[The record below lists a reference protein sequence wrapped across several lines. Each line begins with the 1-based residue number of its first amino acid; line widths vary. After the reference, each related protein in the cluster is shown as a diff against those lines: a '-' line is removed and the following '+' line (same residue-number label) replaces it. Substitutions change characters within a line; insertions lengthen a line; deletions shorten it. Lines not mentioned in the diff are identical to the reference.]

1 MRINLRSP
9 ATQKAVIICALAFG
23 VVYGYAN
30 FVYVPRRDMSKKLA
44 SDITTEGELLN
55 KGKRIAANFQTVQD
69 DYARLM
75 QTWEIAHEL
84 LPTQKEMEDLLKSIT
99 LEGQERDVDFLLFKP
114 LDPIEKPY
122 YWENPIQIKTQ
133 SSYHDL
139 GEFLSAVASL
149 DRIVNI
155 NDLKLTAYQPNRGRS
170 SQTVIAEFT
179 ASIYI
184 FKDLGTPVP
193 SDSAKSATAGGNGNV
208 KPGNASKQPP
218 PKAPAGEP
226 PKPAPAAKDKEHQ
239 A

>member
-1 MRINLRSP
+1 MQINLKSP
-9 ATQKAVIICALAFG
+9 ATQKLIIACALAFG
-23 VVYGYAN
+23 AIYGYAN
-30 FVYVPRRDMSKKLA
+30 FVFVPRRELAKKLT
-44 SDITTEGELLN
+44 SDIKKENELLS
-55 KGKRIAANFQTVQD
+55 KGKHVAANFQTVQD

-75 QTWEIAHEL
+75 QSWDVAHEL

-99 LEGQERDVDFLLFKP
+99 LEGQQRNVNFLLFRP

-139 GEFLSAVASL
+139 GDFLSAVASL

-155 NDLKLTAYQPNRGRS
+155 NNLKITAYKPNHGHS
-170 SQTVIAEFT
+170 AQTVVADFT

-184 FKDLGTPVP
+184 FKDLGAPAA
-193 SDSAKSATAGGNGNV
+193 SDSVKTAAGGTAN
-208 KPGNASKQPP
+208 PGDGPGKVAPKAPANP
-218 PKAPAGEP
+218 PKAP
-226 PKPAPAAKDKEHQ
+226 PAPKDKEHQ